1 MSDSTTLVAYLE
13 KQWGT
18 VSWVMCSLAQETVS
32 WAELHSVT
40 SSVRYIPVK
49 KSIRLSY
56 PEEVLPTEWSF
67 LPQVFDAFYK
77 AVTFIWTC
85 LLVEK
90 REASFVCVSGS
101 RSHGMEARCF
111 STSMEQSKCLF
122 VSPCLSVCVC
132 IRVIT
137 FELLDL
143 LT

>member
-1 MSDSTTLVAYLE
+1 MTLVAYLE

-40 SSVRYIPVK
+40 SYVRYIPVK
-49 KSIRLSY
+49 KSIRLSQ
-56 PEEVLPTEWSF
+56 PDKALPTEWSF

-77 AVTFIWTC
+77 AVTLIWTC
-85 LLVEK
+85 LVIEQC
-90 REASFVCVSGS
+90 EAS